1 VVILRL
7 VTIYGDIFAERVL
20 GNLIN
25 FKTFCDGCAPTCGD
39 CRVGYGTYVGD
50 IVGMHRIDAPS
61 SKMFDEPMEM
71 LEGVELKQC
80 DVLLLIGVHHDLVA
94 SADMLA
100 QMTGAK
106 AVIAPIEDTNWLPPG
121 LREQVKESL
130 DAAGIES
137 AFPKP
142 FCTLTHGHGKVIDE
156 FIDRY
161 NVGWPAFDATVKNG
175 RISEIAVTRSSP
187 CGCAWYVSQKVKG
200 HDVSDTEGLFD
211 VIAKAHHAYPCTGAM
226 TVDRELG
233 DAPLHIAGYNH
244 RYAVCDAIGIDCR
257 GEEPKHPLAK

>member
-1 VVILRL
+1 MRL
-7 VTIYGDIFAERVL
+7 GTIYGDVFAERVL

-39 CRVGYGTYVGD
+39 CRVGYGTFVGD
-50 IVGMHRIDAPS
+50 IVGMHRVDAPAT
-61 SKMFDEPMEM
+61 KMYDDPMVM
-71 LEGVELKQC
+71 LEGTELKEC
-80 DVLLLIGVHHDLVA
+80 DVLLLVGVHHDLIA
-94 SADMLA
+94 SADVLA
-100 QMTGAK
+100 DRMNAK
-106 AVIAPIEDTNWLPPG
+106 AVIAPIEDPQWVPPG

-130 DAAGIES
+130 DDAGIEH

-142 FCTLTHGHGKVIDE
+142 FCTLTHGEGKLIDE
-156 FIDRY
+156 FMDRY
-161 NVGWPAFDATVKNG
+161 RIGHPVFEAYVKDG

-187 CGCAWYVSQKVKG
+187 CGCAWYVSQKVRG
-200 HDVSDTEGLFD
+200 LDADDLDVLLDT
-211 VIAKAHHAYPCTGAM
+211 IAKAHHAYPCTGAM

-257 GEEPKHPLAK
+257 GEEPRHPLAK